1 MIYYF
6 TFVIRRQGRNDHV
19 GSHFHQEGVIYTL
32 GRNDWGSHF
41 PGGVIRDFDTGV
53 FTPLV
58 FSTSGGMG
66 KESSVFYK
74 RLADFL
80 STKRDMP
87 YSRTMGWLR
96 CRLNF
101 ALLRSAILCI
111 RGSRSTRKNPLLET
125 DINLASAESRLS
137 PDPD

>member
-1 MIYYF
+1 M
-6 TFVIRRQGRNDHV
+6 
-19 GSHFHQEGVIYTL
+19 
-32 GRNDWGSHF
+32 
-41 PGGVIRDFDTGV
+41 

-87 YSRTMGWLR
+87 YSRTMEWLR

-111 RGSRSTRKNPLLET
+111 RSTRKNPLLET
-125 DINLASAESRLS
+125 DINLALAESRLS